1 MNYNNPNDNSLDA
14 ISMTGSYVAKSKL
27 QRARSS
33 GHTKRGANR
42 AVFYGH
48 FSNKLEGEDK
58 ESATPIDSNI
68 KVFIPKDYF
77 KHAGYI
83 KDEQPAVEDTRSR
96 ASVKTSR

>member
-1 MNYNNPNDNSLDA
+1 VNHNNPNDISLDA

-48 FSNKLEGEDK
+48 YSNKLEGEDK
-58 ESATPIDSNI
+58 ESVAPSDSNI
-68 KVFIPKDYF
+68 KVFIPKEYF

-83 KDEQPAVEDTRSR
+83 RDET
-96 ASVKTSR
+96 

>member
-1 MNYNNPNDNSLDA
+1 MNHNNPHDISLDA

-33 GHTKRGANR
+33 GHTKRGANK

-48 FSNKLEGEDK
+48 FSNKLEGEDR
-58 ESATPIDSNI
+58 ESTTPADSNI
-68 KVFIPKDYF
+68 KVFIPKEYF

-83 KDEQPAVEDTRSR
+83 KDD
-96 ASVKTSR
+96 